1 VDCRWPSCE
10 VAQAANAVLI
20 RTHQWIGEEIFQV
33 RVMSHTFS
41 CQRCQEKFLAWAEA
55 APSFEFVLELVSKF
69 LSKREMKWMN
79 L

>member
-1 VDCRWPSCE
+1 
-10 VAQAANAVLI
+10 VAQAATNAALV

-33 RVMSHTFS
+33 RVMSHTLS

-55 APSFEFVLELVSKF
+55 VPSFEFVLELVSKF
-69 LSKREMKWMN
+69 LSKREMIWMN